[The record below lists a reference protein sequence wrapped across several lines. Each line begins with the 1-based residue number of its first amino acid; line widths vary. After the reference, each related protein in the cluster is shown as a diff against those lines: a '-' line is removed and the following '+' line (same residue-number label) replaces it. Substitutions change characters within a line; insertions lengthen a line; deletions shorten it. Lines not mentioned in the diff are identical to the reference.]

1 MGLSVTNTLT
11 RRKQELIPREPGKI
25 GMYVCGPTVYN
36 HIHLGNARA
45 AIVFDLIR
53 RYLSWRGLQ
62 VTLVQNYT
70 DVDDKII
77 AKAAEEGRPAQ
88 EVADDY
94 SAEYEKVMEGLG
106 IEPPDILVKATDH
119 IDDMVATIQS
129 LVDREFAYEAG
140 GSVWFAVDKFPEYG
154 KLSGRTTEVAG
165 GERIEP
171 DPNKRGPAD
180 FALWKA
186 AKPGEPAWPSPW
198 GEGRPGWHIECSAMS
213 TKYLGMGFDIHGG
226 GSDLIF
232 PHHENEIAQ
241 AEAATGESPFV
252 RYWLHNGM
260 VNFDDEKMSKSLGN
274 FVLAKDFLEASPGQ
288 VLRLM
293 AIGGHYRSDV
303 DFGEA
308 ALSQAKKT
316 FERFENFAAAAA
328 KVATTE
334 TIADEP
340 GAGIQ
345 PAKEFIARF
354 TTAMDD
360 DFNTPVALSVIHE
373 LVKKGNSELEQ
384 FQRGD
389 EGVAESVL
397 ALVAAFN
404 EMTSVLGVSPTG
416 AAAPGGGDS
425 KMTAGL
431 IELAIE
437 LREQA
442 RKDRRY
448 DQADLVRDRL
458 AALGVDL
465 EDTPTQTHWRLRK

>member
-53 RYLSWRGLQ
+53 RYLNWRGLQ
-62 VTLVQNYT
+62 VTFVQNYT

-94 SAEYEKVMEGLG
+94 SREYEKVMQDLG
-106 IEPPDILVKATDH
+106 IEAPDILVKATDH
-119 IDDMVATIQS
+119 IDDMVSTIQS
-129 LVDREFAYEAG
+129 LIDRGFAYEAG
-140 GSVWFAVDKFPEYG
+140 GSVWFEVGKFAGYG
-154 KLSGRTTEVAG
+154 KLSGRTSDVAG

-180 FALWKA
+180 FALWKG

-241 AEAATGESPFV
+241 AEAATGEAPFV

-316 FERFENFAAAAA
+316 FERFENFAVAAA
-328 KVATTE
+328 KVATPEIT
-334 TIADEP
+334 ADEA
-340 GAGIQ
+340 GAGTQ

-384 FQRGD
+384 FQRGE
-389 EGVAESVL
+389 EGVAESLL
-397 ALVAAFN
+397 ALLSVFN
-404 EMTSVLGVSPTG
+404 EMTAVLGVAPTG
-416 AAAPGGGDS
+416 AAGRLDGDS

-442 RKDRRY
+442 RKDRRF
-448 DQADLVRDRL
+448 DQADLVRERL
-458 AALGVDL
+458 VALGVDL
-465 EDTPTQTHWRLRK
+465 EDTPAGTHWRLRK